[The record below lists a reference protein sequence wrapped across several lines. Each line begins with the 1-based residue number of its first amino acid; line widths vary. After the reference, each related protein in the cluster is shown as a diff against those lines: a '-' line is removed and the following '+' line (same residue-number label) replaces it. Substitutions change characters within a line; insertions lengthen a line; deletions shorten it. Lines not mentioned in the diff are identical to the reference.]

1 MYKQANDFN
10 EEIRHEVR
18 GGTGDVSFQ
27 HIYAKGS
34 ELNENM
40 RLFARLVLEEGC
52 SIGYHVHE
60 NEAEIYYIL
69 SGTAETDDNGVKRIL
84 KPGDSTMTRS
94 GEGHSIKALG
104 PGKLEFIAT
113 IVSC

>member
-27 HIYAKGS
+27 HIY
-34 ELNENM
+34 
-40 RLFARLVLEEGC
+40 ARLVLEEGC